1 MLGRRGRKERKRL
14 MALLLAGAMVLSGMG
29 ISPISVQAEETEPV
43 VEQVSETVSDGNA
56 ETARE
61 VLGEEKGIAAA
72 STTQDANAAMA
83 AVQSGT
89 EKDLYELD
97 LSKAVMMTNIASELR
112 KREDWIV
119 VELNPTRDLLQSLAA
134 KIYSIPELHTLFI
147 NAKLD
152 FSAFG
157 LGVSIENA
165 APVTDIENALEL
177 MLKYI
182 QKSEKRLLIS
192 VDEVTNSE
200 YIRIFAS
207 SFQIFLR
214 NDYPIFLLM
223 TGLYENIYN
232 LQNDKVLTF
241 LYRAPKLIL
250 EPLNYTAIR
259 KQYMDI
265 FSLDIDAAGELAS
278 LTKGYP
284 FAFQVL
290 GYLYWENRDK
300 KTLEQILPEYDQYLD
315 EYVYSKIWSELSD
328 LDKKIVTEMSLSGET
343 QVKALRERLDMKS
356 ELFSVY
362 RERLKRKGVIISKEY
377 GKVTLAL
384 PRFDEFVKIQ
394 QLM

>member
-1 MLGRRGRKERKRL
+1 MSANPFTLSFGKKPLQYISRLTETNQILESFCAEIPSNQIYMITGVRG
-14 MALLLAGAMVLSGMG
+14 SGK
-29 ISPISVQAEETEPV
+29 T
-43 VEQVSETVSDGNA
+43 
-56 ETARE
+56 
-61 VLGEEKGIAAA
+61 
-72 STTQDANAAMA
+72 
-83 AVQSGT
+83 
-89 EKDLYELD
+89 
-97 LSKAVMMTNIASELR
+97 VMMTNIASELR

-232 LQNDKVLTF
+232 LQNDKVLPF
-241 LYRAPKLIL
+241 LSRAPKLIR

-290 GYLYWENRDK
+290 GYLTWNNDGDYNG
-300 KTLEQILPEYDQYLD
+300 ILGEYEQYLS
-315 EYVYSKIWSELSD
+315 EFVYDKIWSELSQKD
-328 LDKKIVTEMSLSGET
+328 RMVAKGIADIKSGKIKEIRDAIGMETNEFNPYRKRLIRKGIVSGEKRGYVYFT
-343 QVKALRERLDMKS
+343 LP
-356 ELFSVY
+356 LFEEY
-362 RERLKRKGVIISKEY
+362 VIENY
-377 GKVTLAL
+377 
-384 PRFDEFVKIQ
+384 
-394 QLM
+394 

>member
-1 MLGRRGRKERKRL
+1 MSTNPFTLSFGKKPLQYISRLTETNQILESFCAEIPSNQIYMITGVRG
-14 MALLLAGAMVLSGMG
+14 SGK
-29 ISPISVQAEETEPV
+29 T
-43 VEQVSETVSDGNA
+43 
-56 ETARE
+56 
-61 VLGEEKGIAAA
+61 
-72 STTQDANAAMA
+72 
-83 AVQSGT
+83 
-89 EKDLYELD
+89 
-97 LSKAVMMTNIASELR
+97 VMMTNIASELR
-112 KREDWIV
+112 KREGWIV

-232 LQNDKVLTF
+232 LQNDKVLCTQINPGATQ
-241 LYRAPKLIL
+241 LYR
-250 EPLNYTAIR
+250 
-259 KQYMDI
+259 
-265 FSLDIDAAGELAS
+265 
-278 LTKGYP
+278 YP
-284 FAFQVL
+284 QTIY
-290 GYLYWENRDK
+290 GYLFSGYRCCRR
-300 KTLEQILPEYDQYLD
+300 TGFTDQR
-315 EYVYSKIWSELSD
+315 LSFC
-328 LDKKIVTEMSLSGET
+328 LSGT
-343 QVKALRERLDMKS
+343 WLSLLGKS
-356 ELFSVY
+356 
-362 RERLKRKGVIISKEY
+362 R
-377 GKVTLAL
+377 
-384 PRFDEFVKIQ
+384 
-394 QLM
+394 